1 MTEKLFITN
10 FCGLRSVELEFAP
23 VTVFIGPQ
31 ASGKSVIAKTLHHF
45 RRMGPLLAR
54 LALVESSPVAT
65 FAKLSVDSFCELFP
79 SSNWGTEPFSIR
91 YEAGSASVKI
101 SFSGAAP
108 KHDGNLSVDLSKDFE
123 QWSSAVFNHR
133 SKTEVLSSN
142 PGPKVDIKAITEA
155 MAAQDSQ
162 LMSLLGPWSRFQST
176 FFPAGR
182 AYFAQIQESIWEQLD
197 AGGSYDPILVAFGKL
212 ITATRRQLEQQ
223 GALQTDATNDAKWR
237 GFHDRFSAFLGAQW
251 VRKDDQDCLQSSDG
265 RTVRLARASSG
276 QQEAFSL
283 LLILGQFLVHPPKV
297 GRAVFVEEP
306 EAHLFPATQR
316 ALVEL
321 MVRCFRAHPNQM
333 RLVVTTH
340 SPYVLTAFNNFLHAG
355 QCYANANADATEHAR
370 LTNIISEEATLRPGE
385 LVAYA
390 LENGTARRIM
400 DPESGLVDAQLLD
413 AVSTDLAKEFD
424 RLLWE
429 GK

>member
-45 RRMGPLLAR
+45 RKMGPSLAR
-54 LALVESSPVAT
+54 LTLVESSPVAT

-91 YEAGSASVKI
+91 YEVGTASIKI
-101 SFSGAAP
+101 TFSGAAP
-108 KHDGNLSVDLSKDFE
+108 KHDGELSVDLSKDFE
-123 QWSSAVFNHR
+123 QWSRAEALAPNPEP
-133 SKTEVLSSN
+133 EVD
-142 PGPKVDIKAITEA
+142 KKAMIEA

-162 LMSLLGPWSRFQST
+162 LMSLLGPWSRFQPT

-223 GALQTDATNDAKWR
+223 GALQTDAANDAKWR
-237 GFHDRFSAFLGAQW
+237 EFHNRFSAFLGAQW
-251 VRKDDQDCLQSSDG
+251 VKKDNYDCLVSQDG
-265 RTVRLARASSG
+265 RTVRLASASSG

-283 LLILGQFLVHPPKV
+283 LLILGQFLGQPPKV
-297 GRAVFVEEP
+297 GRAVYVEEP

-316 ALVEL
+316 AIVEL
-321 MVRCFRAHPNQM
+321 MVRAFRAHPDQM

-355 QCYANANADATEHAR
+355 QCYTNADAAERAR

-400 DPESGLVDAQLLD
+400 DPETGLVDAQLLD
-413 AVSTDLAKEFD
+413 AASTDMAKEFD